1 MNFIEHNGHKIYFLV
16 GGQGRYGTV
25 FVEANKTL
33 NATNCFEGHSPF
45 STILKR
51 YPEIKTGILDV
62 GEKYRQKRQFVKLK
76 DLERYAENVRISK
89 RNDYIKELEIMREK
103 IKAVKNAE
111 NMENPT
117 SADMDNQKAEE
128 IKLPFDNED
137 EANEVYAPAS
147 LFAILKEE
155 VIIAHEE
162 FKKATKSEDRE
173 RYAYIVRN
181 GIHDLYRMLE
191 ENNQCL

>member
-51 YPEIKTGILDV
+51 YPEIKTVILDV
-62 GEKYRQKRQFVKLK
+62 GEKYRQKRQFVKFK
-76 DLERYAENVRISK
+76 DLERYAENIRISK

-117 SADMDNQKAEE
+117 SANMDNQKAEE

>member
-51 YPEIKTGILDV
+51 YPEIKTVILDV
-62 GEKYRQKRQFVKLK
+62 GEKYRQKRQFVKFK
-76 DLERYAENVRISK
+76 DLERYAENIRISK

-103 IKAVKNAE
+103 K
-111 NMENPT
+111 
-117 SADMDNQKAEE
+117 
-128 IKLPFDNED
+128 
-137 EANEVYAPAS
+137 
-147 LFAILKEE
+147 
-155 VIIAHEE
+155 
-162 FKKATKSEDRE
+162 RW
-173 RYAYIVRN
+173 
-181 GIHDLYRMLE
+181 
-191 ENNQCL
+191 